1 MAADGNRRGGEESV
15 SGGIK
20 ASFEIKKGKQT
31 LMITGRGLS
40 ADGNRRGVRERWNK
54 IIKTIIKHAAAAPFL
69 GCRAD
74 RCGGSGGGSGGRGS
88 VGGVS

>member
-1 MAADGNRRGGEESV
+1 M

-20 ASFEIKKGKQT
+20 VSFEIKKGKQT
-31 LMITGRGLS
+31 LMIAGRGLS

-54 IIKTIIKHAAAAPFL
+54 KVKTIIKHAAVAPFL

-74 RCGGSGGGSGGRGS
+74 RCTGSGGGRGGRGS
-88 VGGVS
+88 VGGGS